1 MSEPTDTLF
10 IVTGGPGSGKTTLL
24 AALSEAGH
32 ATSIEAGRAIIQDQ
46 VAIGGN
52 ALPWG
57 DREAF
62 AELMLC
68 WEMRSYREMIG
79 HRMSGQGG
87 MVFFDRG
94 VPDVAA
100 YLRLC
105 GLAVPSHIDTA
116 AKLLRYNRRVF
127 IAPPWPEIFRQD
139 AERKQTF
146 AEAAATYEALVVTY
160 RDYGYEPVSLPLAS
174 VADRLEAVRA
184 VTG

>member
-1 MSEPTDTLF
+1 MSEPTETLF

-46 VAIGGN
+46 VAIGGD
-52 ALPWG
+52 ALPWA

-68 WEMRSYREMIG
+68 WEMRSYRELL
-79 HRMSGQGG
+79 GQGG
-87 MVFFDRG
+87 RLVFFDRG

-100 YLRLC
+100 CLRLC
-105 GLAVPSHIDTA
+105 GLAVPGHIDRA
-116 AKLLRYNRRVF
+116 ARLLRYNRRVF
-127 IAPPWPEIFRQD
+127 IAPPWTEIFRQD

-146 AEAAATYEALVVTY
+146 AEAAATYEALVATY
-160 RDYGYEPVSLPLAS
+160 RDYGYELVSLPLAP
-174 VADRLEAVRA
+174 VAERLEAVRA

>member
-1 MSEPTDTLF
+1 MTEPTDMLF

-24 AALSEAGH
+24 AALSEAGLP
-32 ATSIEAGRAIIQDQ
+32 TSIEAGRAIIQDQ
-46 VAIGGN
+46 VAIGGG

-57 DREAF
+57 DRGAF

-68 WEMRSYREMIG
+68 WEMRSYREMLG
-79 HRMSGQGG
+79 RMERP
-87 MVFFDRG
+87 VFFDRG

-105 GLAVPSHIDTA
+105 GLPVPAHIDQA
-116 AKLLRYNRRVF
+116 ARLLRYNRRVF

-139 AERKQTF
+139 AERKQNF
-146 AEAAATYEALVVTY
+146 AEAAATYQALVATY
-160 RDYGYEPVSLPLAS
+160 QDYGYELVSLPLAS
-174 VADRLEAVRA
+174 VAERLDAVRA

>member
-46 VAIGGN
+46 VAIGGT
-52 ALPWG
+52 ALPWA
-57 DREAF
+57 DRAAF
-62 AELMLC
+62 AEQMLC
-68 WEMRSYREMIG
+68 WEMRSYREMM
-79 HRMSGQGG
+79 RQGDRLI
-87 MVFFDRG
+87 FFDRG

-105 GLAVPSHIDTA
+105 GFAVPDHIDRA
-116 AKLLRYNRRVF
+116 ARLLRYNRRVF
-127 IAPPWPEIFRQD
+127 IAPPWPDIFRQD
-139 AERKQTF
+139 EERKQTF

-160 RDYGYEPVSLPLAS
+160 RDYGYELVSLPLAS
-174 VADRLEAVRA
+174 VADRLAAIRA

>member
-1 MSEPTDTLF
+1 MTEPIDTLF

-24 AALSEAGH
+24 AALSQAGF

-46 VAIGGN
+46 VAVGGK
-52 ALPWG
+52 ALPWE
-57 DREAF
+57 DRAAF

-68 WEMRSYREMIG
+68 WEMRSYREML
-79 HRMSGQGG
+79 GQAGRP
-87 MVFFDRG
+87 VFFDRG

-105 GLAVPSHIDTA
+105 GLAVPGHIDQA
-116 AKLLRYNRRVF
+116 ARLLRYNRRVF

-146 AEAAATYEALVVTY
+146 AEAAATYQALVATY
-160 RDYGYEPVSLPLAS
+160 QDYGYDLISLPLAS
-174 VADRLEAVRA
+174 VAERLDAVRA